1 MLKAESM
8 AMENVYLRILE
19 MFMKEN
25 GTKTKK
31 MEQDSLLILLS
42 SKLNN
47 KL

>member
-8 AMENVYLRILE
+8 ALENVYLRILE

-25 GTKTKK
+25 GMKIKN

-42 SKLNN
+42 TQLFKKL
-47 KL
+47 